1 LPGGIRSTALRS
13 TGTACPPR
21 PDAISRSHA
30 SARFWTV
37 CEYSRRPADNQD
49 HDCDKACLYSSTMR
63 QPSDLDSVVE
73 TILVDAYGDDEQYV
87 SFLTV
92 IEEETRLPAAAT
104 LLGAPV
110 TVTGFDYTNE
120 ARGLVAICE
129 GSDGTGEVALAD
141 LAFPP
146 DTVTAW
152 IHAAYRHYL
161 GLQPFPA
168 RPRPDWT
175 WPD

>member
-1 LPGGIRSTALRS
+1 LTSHWQDLVGFGG
-13 TGTACPPR
+13 
-21 PDAISRSHA
+21 
-30 SARFWTV
+30 
-37 CEYSRRPADNQD
+37 
-49 HDCDKACLYSSTMR
+49 
-63 QPSDLDSVVE
+63 
-73 TILVDAYGDDEQYV
+73 
-87 SFLTV
+87 
-92 IEEETRLPAAAT
+92 AAAH
-104 LLGAPV
+104 A
-110 TVTGFDYTNE
+110 YTNE

-129 GSDGTGEVALAD
+129 GSNGAGEVALAD

>member
-1 LPGGIRSTALRS
+1 LLPQLNVSTPKRA
-13 TGTACPPR
+13 
-21 PDAISRSHA
+21 SR
-30 SARFWTV
+30 
-37 CEYSRRPADNQD
+37 EDGYN
-49 HDCDKACLYSSTMR
+49 
-63 QPSDLDSVVE
+63 SV
-73 TILVDAYGDDEQYV
+73 
-87 SFLTV
+87 S
-92 IEEETRLPAAAT
+92 
-104 LLGAPV
+104 
-110 TVTGFDYTNE
+110 FDYTNE

-129 GSDGTGEVALAD
+129 GSNGTGEVALAD

-168 RPRPDWT
+168 RPHPDWT

>member
-1 LPGGIRSTALRS
+1 MGKNP
-13 TGTACPPR
+13 
-21 PDAISRSHA
+21 
-30 SARFWTV
+30 
-37 CEYSRRPADNQD
+37 
-49 HDCDKACLYSSTMR
+49 
-63 QPSDLDSVVE
+63 DLDRVIE
-73 TILVDAYGDDEQYV
+73 TIVVDAYGDDEQYTA
-87 SFLTV
+87 FLTV
-92 IEEETRLPAAAT
+92 IDDETDLPAAAT

-110 TVTGFDYTNE
+110 TVTAIDYTNE
-120 ARGLVAICE
+120 ARGLVATCK
-129 GSDGTGEVALAD
+129 GPDGAGEVALAD

-161 GLQPFPA
+161 GLTPFPA

>member
-1 LPGGIRSTALRS
+1 MAQRG
-13 TGTACPPR
+13 
-21 PDAISRSHA
+21 
-30 SARFWTV
+30 
-37 CEYSRRPADNQD
+37 
-49 HDCDKACLYSSTMR
+49 
-63 QPSDLDSVVE
+63 DLDSVVE

-87 SFLTV
+87 AFLTV
-92 IEEETRLPAAAT
+92 MEDET
-104 LLGAPV
+104 
-110 TVTGFDYTNE
+110 
-120 ARGLVAICE
+120 RGLVAICE
-129 GSDGTGEVALAD
+129 GSNGTGEVALAD

>member
-1 LPGGIRSTALRS
+1 
-13 TGTACPPR
+13 
-21 PDAISRSHA
+21 
-30 SARFWTV
+30 
-37 CEYSRRPADNQD
+37 
-49 HDCDKACLYSSTMR
+49 MR
-63 QPSDLDSVVE
+63 QPSDLDSVVA
-73 TILVDAYGDDEQYV
+73 TILVDAYGDDEQYTA
-87 SFLTV
+87 FLTV

-120 ARGLVAICE
+120 ARGLVAICK
-129 GSDGTGEVALAD
+129 GSNGTGEVALAD

>member
-1 LPGGIRSTALRS
+1 
-13 TGTACPPR
+13 
-21 PDAISRSHA
+21 
-30 SARFWTV
+30 
-37 CEYSRRPADNQD
+37 
-49 HDCDKACLYSSTMR
+49 MR
-63 QPSDLDSVVE
+63 QRSDLDSMVE
-73 TILVDAYGDDEQYV
+73 SILVDAYGDDEQYV
-87 SFLTV
+87 AFLTV

-110 TVTGFDYTNE
+110 TVTGLDYTNE

-129 GSDGTGEVALAD
+129 GSNGTGEVALAD

-161 GLQPFPA
+161 GLQPFPV

>member
-1 LPGGIRSTALRS
+1 
-13 TGTACPPR
+13 
-21 PDAISRSHA
+21 
-30 SARFWTV
+30 
-37 CEYSRRPADNQD
+37 
-49 HDCDKACLYSSTMR
+49 MR
-63 QPSDLDSVVE
+63 QRSDLDSVVE

-87 SFLTV
+87 AFLTV

-110 TVTGFDYTNE
+110 TVTGLDYTNE

-129 GSDGTGEVALAD
+129 GSNGTGEVALAD

-161 GLQPFPA
+161 GLQPFPV

-175 WPD
+175 WPDRAESLPAGVGRKPLTDRAYLGSRHPREVGGLGRT

>member
-1 LPGGIRSTALRS
+1 MPQPEPGRSAS
-13 TGTACPPR
+13 TRGDPGRVHAAEPSEPGPPAPPR
-21 PDAISRSHA
+21 HRQT
-30 SARFWTV
+30 RF
-37 CEYSRRPADNQD
+37 PFHQD
-49 HDCDKACLYSSTMR
+49 HDCDKAGLYSSTMR
-63 QPSDLDSVVE
+63 QRSALDSVVE
-73 TILVDAYGDDEQYV
+73 IILVDAYGDDEQYV
-87 SFLTV
+87 AFLTV

-129 GSDGTGEVALAD
+129 GSNGTGEVALAD

-152 IHAAYRHYL
+152 IHAAYRHHL
-161 GLQPFPA
+161 GLQPFPV

>member
-1 LPGGIRSTALRS
+1 MPILVPPCGSVATSTAWSKPSWS
-13 TGTACPPR
+13 TPTATTSGTSPSSPLSKKR
-21 PDAISRSHA
+21 PS
-30 SARFWTV
+30 
-37 CEYSRRPADNQD
+37 Y
-49 HDCDKACLYSSTMR
+49 
-63 QPSDLDSVVE
+63 
-73 TILVDAYGDDEQYV
+73 
-87 SFLTV
+87 
-92 IEEETRLPAAAT
+92 PAAAT

-129 GSDGTGEVALAD
+129 GSNGTGEVALAD

-152 IHAAYRHYL
+152 IHATYRHYL

-168 RPRPDWT
+168 RPRPGLDLAGLSRISPSAGVGGQPLSDRAYPGSRHPREVGRLGRT
-175 WPD
+175 

>member
-1 LPGGIRSTALRS
+1 
-13 TGTACPPR
+13 
-21 PDAISRSHA
+21 
-30 SARFWTV
+30 
-37 CEYSRRPADNQD
+37 
-49 HDCDKACLYSSTMR
+49 MR
-63 QPSDLDSVVE
+63 QRSDLDSVVE

-87 SFLTV
+87 AFLTV

-129 GSDGTGEVALAD
+129 GSNGTGEVALAD

-168 RPRPDWT
+168 RLRPDWT